1 MSGTSGLPAAF
12 GRYRPLEEL
21 GTGAMGKVY
30 LAIDPLIDRRV
41 AVKVI
46 NAQGLSEDDRAA
58 FLERFRAEVRAAA
71 LCAHPA
77 IVSVYD
83 FADDGPLPYIVM
95 ELVPGRTLTA
105 LLRQPPAERAAV
117 VPGLLAS
124 MIDVLSALHTAHAA
138 GVVHRDIKP
147 SNIMITPQGAVKITD
162 FGIARLPSSS
172 LTLVGDMIGT
182 PGYMAP
188 EQALGQTVDQR
199 TDLFATAAVLYEIL
213 HGRPPFSAGT
223 MAETLLRLTGPMPA
237 DLGTLAGTMMGGV
250 LARGLAKDSAMR
262 FGSAA
267 EFAEALDRALAQEG
281 SPPIDATR
289 IMPPAARG
297 STSAFPRFGSSA
309 GFPGAAMTMAPAA
322 FTLPAPA
329 QLRIIET
336 LAFLVGPI
344 AKVLVQKA
352 AAKSTSAED
361 FVTRVCAHVAPAE
374 AAALRRKLLALL

>member
-1 MSGTSGLPAAF
+1 M
-12 GRYRPLEEL
+12 
-21 GTGAMGKVY
+21 
-30 LAIDPLIDRRV
+30 
-41 AVKVI
+41 
-46 NAQGLSEDDRAA
+46 
-58 FLERFRAEVRAAA
+58 
-71 LCAHPA
+71 
-77 IVSVYD
+77 
-83 FADDGPLPYIVM
+83 
-95 ELVPGRTLTA
+95 
-105 LLRQPPAERAAV
+105 
-117 VPGLLAS
+117 
-124 MIDVLSALHTAHAA
+124 
-138 GVVHRDIKP
+138 
-147 SNIMITPQGAVKITD
+147 
-162 FGIARLPSSS
+162 
-172 LTLVGDMIGT
+172 
-182 PGYMAP
+182 
-188 EQALGQTVDQR
+188 
-199 TDLFATAAVLYEIL
+199 LYEIL

-262 FGSAA
+262 FSSAA

-329 QLRIIET
+329 QARIVET
-336 LAFLVGPI
+336 VAFLVGPI

-352 AAKSTSAED
+352 AAKSTSTED
-361 FVTRVCAHVAPAE
+361 FITRVCAHVAPAE